1 MELSAAFWVLSLI
14 GAGILGFI
22 AAQAVERLKRRHR
35 TDEDGKANERLASI
49 ELELDDAIHRSRR
62 ELQRSNRLRTE
73 RDEARAELDAV
84 RADLYDAHQQ
94 QQLDQDRIAV
104 AERRAEEF
112 EARFSDIV
120 GLENELASLRV
131 VASRVPELERRI
143 DELSHGATDSEVID
157 LREPHAERAT
167 G

>member
-14 GAGILGFI
+14 GAGIIGFLV
-22 AAQAVERLKRRHR
+22 AQAVERLKRRHR
-35 TDEDGKANERLASI
+35 TDEDSKASERLATI

-73 RDEARAELDAV
+73 RDEARTELEAV

-104 AERRAEEF
+104 AERRADEF

-120 GLENELASLRV
+120 GLENEIASLRV
-131 VASRVPELERRI
+131 VASRVPELERRVA
-143 DELSHGATDSEVID
+143 ELADAADGDIID
-157 LREPHAERAT
+157 LREPQTSERAT